1 MIKSFIIFLV
11 VSSGYAGILGEVE
24 ETRILPGYITFDEND
39 PFYKGFG
46 TSDFKTDSIERRS
59 PSKILKPYFTDHRL
73 DLDKVNFE
81 IAALKSFRKST
92 AVSLCMDEFRDE
104 IESYNDCTDER
115 FLAHKSKWWSKNEL
129 NIALT
134 MAIQNFEDIKLNFF
148 DINPSEL
155 NNKKNIDFLEKFFTA
170 IEITQAIQA
179 EDEQRSISAGILATV
194 QNIRSLIGNDFIS
207 NHNRHASNLLKPK
220 NDKDLFYSFNELEDM
235 KESGFDLSTLEPP
248 SSGIWRK
255 PKTSISNYNP
265 INYNND
271 GFTRLEKALGKDMA
285 QKIVDPN
292 EEVIAEYRGDNFGGG
307 QTIKFD
313 IFINGE
319 KFKIKPITNKQEGVD
334 TFNELGQLKKHLWG
348 SETNVEPVVNT
359 LAHSMGFTVDP
370 TYFQNSVKLYISE
383 KEFPDQSFDQV
394 REKLIENLNIKYGI
408 AFNARSALN
417 DIRID
422 KNDRPYILIKSA
434 TLEQK
439 SDLKTDTNIGF
450 FNRTAI
456 GKGLKREHRA
466 LYLFMALIM
475 DPDVKDDNTKVKL
488 VPYQINGVTKHKI
501 MLSNSDMG
509 SALGTGYPNLYNFKL
524 VKSESDTLVELN
536 YLRIFKYGQKFL
548 LNFDDAKWMT
558 RRIAQLSNNQIY
570 KAFISGGYP
579 EVISRYYSLLFAKK
593 RNELVKT
600 LDMEGEIFHDDEG
613 KEFTIKLIEEF
624 SGTIEGYEDLFSN
637 GQLHDPKNI
646 IYDSQFENFPRYWG
660 ASFREFR
667 ANTPQSFMR
676 EKILYVLKRRAMS
689 LANDLLLGGSYI
701 SNQGVGFFTNQVRP
715 NNLISLCGGNCFLNA
730 LQVGVQGLVPLRYV
744 LNNPNPDSPK
754 QLIQVD
760 VFRAGVFIGKHNENL
775 LASSGVNLSNFMDG
789 DGSGKVY
796 YMKEYIKVREIDNI
810 MTFMKEQ
817 PELKIDEKNF
827 MGSFDKGINDLL
839 EGENLFINHYFGLGV
854 RARIRPLQVY
864 PFASLTLAGNAAN
877 FRRTLITKKKK
888 RIKLR
893 YNKGTIFNFNMNLNL
908 FDFIVRFPAVGVS
921 LSQANF
927 EDKVIKFK
935 TDKLDKELEDCLKIN
950 KKCTDKATHVRQ
962 TSLRT
967 TKRFFNFFF
976 LFGSNTTS
984 YRAFRSFF
992 NNEEN
997 TVQIDRYYVYRTN
1010 SANFRRSLIF
1020 TTDQLSST
1028 AYIDDEKDLN
1038 IAIDLKYYVPA
1049 AKRSDFKKFLTKYKD
1064 LLPEDITPFS
1074 IEHVK
1079 FYLGEFNA
1087 DVNIVFDKNIMK
1099 RFFSNK
1105 FAKDEL
1111 CINYAIF
1118 KKVLIP
1124 IEACQNL
1131 NLVPSFSSSFKSM
1144 RRGYDRAKINY
1155 EKLIA
1160 EPIQEMKDRHLKR
1173 ISKFFYDKKF
1183 KHDIVKFMISFAK
1196 KEEFKRDVRL
1206 FSSLSGFPGDIEEIK
1221 ESNFLQG
1228 KNDRFEIEQ
1237 MRMSG
1242 DSLFAL
1248 IEPYFYQAGSTT
1260 IPLVE

>member
-1 MIKSFIIFLV
+1 MIKSLILLLIV
-11 VSSGYAGILGEVE
+11 TGSYAGILGNVE
-24 ETRILPGYITFDEND
+24 ETKILPGFITFDEND

-46 TSDFKTDSIERRS
+46 TSELKTGSIERRS
-59 PSKILKPYFTDHRL
+59 PSKILKPYFNGTRL
-73 DLDKVNFE
+73 NLDKINFE
-81 IAALKSFRKST
+81 ISTLKSFRQST
-92 AVSLCMDEFRDE
+92 AISLCMDEFRDE
-104 IESYNDCTDER
+104 IESYNDCTDGK
-115 FLAHKSKWWSKNEL
+115 FLSSKSKWWNENEL
-129 NIALT
+129 NIALSI
-134 MAIQNFEDIKLNFF
+134 AIQNFEDIKLNFF
-148 DINPSEL
+148 DISIKEL
-155 NNKKNIDFLEKFFTA
+155 NKKKNIDFLEKFFTA
-170 IEITQAIQA
+170 IEITQAVQA
-179 EDEQRSISAGILATV
+179 EDEQRNYSVGILAMI

-220 NDKDLFYSFNELEDM
+220 DVKELFYSFHELEEM
-235 KESGFDLSTLEPP
+235 KMKGFDLSTLEPH

-255 PKTSISNYNP
+255 PKASISNYNP
-265 INYNND
+265 MNYNND
-271 GFTRLEKALGKDMA
+271 AFIRLERVLGKEMA
-285 QKIVDPN
+285 KKIVDPN
-292 EEVIAEYRGDNFGGG
+292 QEVIAEYRGDNFSGG

-359 LAHSMGFTVDP
+359 LAHSLGFTVDP
-370 TYFQNSVKLYISE
+370 TYFQKSVKLYISE
-383 KEFPDQSFDQV
+383 KDFPDQSFDQV

-408 AFNARSALN
+408 TFNARSALD
-417 DIRID
+417 DIRVD
-422 KNDRPYILIKSA
+422 KDDRPFILIRSA

-439 SDLKTDTNIGF
+439 SNIKTDTNIGF

-475 DPDVKDDNTKVKL
+475 DPDIKDDNTKVKL
-488 VPYQINGVTKHKI
+488 VPYMDNGVTKYKV

-509 SALGTGYPNLYNFKL
+509 AALGTGYPNLYNFKL
-524 VKSESDTLVELN
+524 IKSKSESLVELN

-548 LNFDDAKWMT
+548 LNYDDAKWMT

-579 EVISRYYSLLFAKK
+579 EVIASYYSLLFAKK
-593 RNELVKT
+593 RNELVKA
-600 LDMEGEIFHDDEG
+600 LKMEGESFLDDEN
-613 KEFTIKLIEEF
+613 KEYTIKLIKEF
-624 SGTIEGYEDLFSN
+624 TGTIEGFEDLFSN
-637 GQLHDPKNI
+637 GQLHDPENK
-646 IYDSQFENFPRYWG
+646 IYDPKLENFPRYWG

-701 SNQGVGFFTNQVRP
+701 SNQGIGYFNNQVRP
-715 NNLISLCGGNCFLNA
+715 NNLISFCGGNCFLNA

-760 VFRAGVFIGKHNENL
+760 VFRAGVFIGKHNSSL
-775 LASSGVNLSNFMDG
+775 LASTGIDLSSFIDG
-789 DGSGKVY
+789 TGSGKVY

-827 MGSFDKGINDLL
+827 MGSFDKGINDLI

-854 RARIRPLQVY
+854 NARLRPLQVY
-864 PFASLTLAGNAAN
+864 PFASFTLAGNAAN
-877 FRRTLITKKKK
+877 FRRTLITKEKKG
-888 RIKLR
+888 IKLR
-893 YNKGTIFNFNMNLNL
+893 YNKGSIFNFNMNVNL
-908 FDFIVRFPAVGVS
+908 FDFIVKFPVVGMS
-921 LSQANF
+921 ISQANF

-935 TDKLDKELEDCLKIN
+935 TDQFDKELEECLKLDR
-950 KKCTDKATHVRQ
+950 KCTDKVTHVRQ
-962 TSLRT
+962 TRLRT

-976 LFGSNTTS
+976 LFGSNNTS
-984 YRAFRSFF
+984 YRAFRQFF

-997 TVQIDRYYVYRTN
+997 TVQRDRYYVYRTN
-1010 SANFRRSLIF
+1010 DPSFRRSLIF

-1028 AYIDDEKDLN
+1028 AYVDDDKDLN

-1049 AKRSDFKKFLTKYKD
+1049 AKRSDFKNFLTKYKD

-1087 DVNIVFDKNIMK
+1087 DINIVFDKNIMK
-1099 RFFSNK
+1099 RFFSTE
-1105 FAKDEL
+1105 FATDML
-1111 CINYAIF
+1111 CINYAKY
-1118 KKVLIP
+1118 KKISTP
-1124 IEACQNL
+1124 SEACNNL
-1131 NLVPSFSSSFKSM
+1131 NVFPSFSNAFKSM
-1144 RRGYDRAKINY
+1144 RRNYSRAKENY
-1155 EKLIA
+1155 ERLIA
-1160 EPIQEMKDRHLKR
+1160 EPIKEMKDRHLKR
-1173 ISKFFYDKKF
+1173 ISKFFYDKNF
-1183 KHDIVKFMISFAK
+1183 KHDIAKFLISFANK
-1196 KEEFKRDVRL
+1196 NEFKRDVRL
-1206 FSSLSGFPGDIEEIK
+1206 FSSLNGFPGDIDEIK

-1228 KNDRFEIEQ
+1228 ENNRFELEQ
-1237 MRMSG
+1237 MKMSG
-1242 DSLFAL
+1242 DGLFEL
-1248 IEPYFYQAGSTT
+1248 IEPYFFQAGSTT